1 MADLILVN
9 APSRTLR
16 ELYGEP
22 PGGLSPTCTPKRG
35 EQTVEDWYAE
45 QEERYGL
52 YAELKAK
59 RPKTLWQRVT
69 SREEPEPVEP
79 AQQEQEQEQER
90 RQPARRQ
97 PARQQP
103 ELSVQQKLRQQRQ
116 STDKGSA
123 TPSETENGIFWFAFN
138 REKREKQDA

>member
-1 MADLILVN
+1 MAADLILVN

-35 EQTVEDWYAE
+35 EQTVDDWYAE

-52 YAELKAK
+52 YAELKAR

-69 SREEPEPVEP
+69 SREEQELAKQEPL
-79 AQQEQEQEQER
+79 QL
-90 RQPARRQ
+90 

-103 ELSVQQKLRQQRQ
+103 QLSVQQQIRQRLQLA
-116 STDKGSA
+116 DKSNA
-123 TPSETENGIFWFAFN
+123 IQTETEDGIYWIVLEGEN
-138 REKREKQDA
+138 QDA

>member
-1 MADLILVN
+1 MMAADLILVN

-35 EQTVEDWYAE
+35 EQTVDDWYAE

-52 YAELKAK
+52 YAELKAR

-69 SREEPEPVEP
+69 SREEPEQEP
-79 AQQEQEQEQER
+79 AKQEPLQL
-90 RQPARRQ
+90 

-103 ELSVQQKLRQQRQ
+103 QLSVQQQIRQRLQL
-116 STDKGSA
+116 TDKSNA
-123 TPSETENGIFWFAFN
+123 IQTETEDGIYWIVLEGEN
-138 REKREKQDA
+138 QDA

>member
-1 MADLILVN
+1 MADLILVD

-22 PGGLSPTCTPKRG
+22 PSGLSPTCTPRRG

-59 RPKTLWQRVT
+59 RPKTLWQRK
-69 SREEPEPVEP
+69 E
-79 AQQEQEQEQER
+79 AGD
-90 RQPARRQ
+90 PARASK
-97 PARQQP
+97 ARA
-103 ELSVQQKLRQQRQ
+103 LA
-116 STDKGSA
+116 TTGTTATTAISA
-123 TPSETENGIFWFAFN
+123 AADTPTSAID
-138 REKREKQDA
+138 R

>member
-1 MADLILVN
+1 MMADLILVD

-22 PGGLSPTCTPKRG
+22 PSGLSPTCTPKRG

-59 RPKTLWQRVT
+59 RPKRNWFGRK
-69 SREEPEPVEP
+69 EEQATQQEP
-79 AQQEQEQEQER
+79 AKQEPLQL
-90 RQPARRQ
+90 

-103 ELSVQQKLRQQRQ
+103 QLSVQQQLRQQRQ
-116 STDKGSA
+116 LADTSGV
-123 TPSETENGIFWFAFN
+123 SETQTEDGIHWVTI
-138 REKREKQDA
+138 EKEKVSRW